1 MLPIHMNLMPNMEK
15 IADYITD
22 ALNVDIVVKLN
33 GERVIA
39 ARTYIDSVGYTTLVL
54 EMDENASYS
63 EYECTLVSEITKD
76 YIILDEHEDRPL
88 QEGYDQLDYVT
99 KLTFHRQAL
108 EQINLMDVD
117 TAMEPESVCR

>member
-39 ARTYIDSVGYTTLVL
+39 ARTYIDSVG
-54 EMDENASYS
+54 
-63 EYECTLVSEITKD
+63 
-76 YIILDEHEDRPL
+76 
-88 QEGYDQLDYVT
+88 
-99 KLTFHRQAL
+99 
-108 EQINLMDVD
+108 
-117 TAMEPESVCR
+117 